1 MPTASRRPALLCVAL
16 VAVAGCSSR
25 IGAPD
30 PGTQEGDD
38 VLRLWRV
45 LFWAAVVVG
54 AVVVLLIGWCVIRY
68 RARAD
73 DDREPSRT
81 EGNVKLEIA
90 YTLVPLALAGGLFAF
105 NLVIDRQIT
114 RDRDA
119 QVVIDA
125 TGFQWQ
131 WRFAYRDE
139 GVTVVGE
146 LTDPPTLV
154 LPAGRTVTLRLHT
167 ADVVHSF
174 YVPGFLVK
182 RDLVP
187 GIVNEI
193 TLRPTRPARY
203 QGHCAEFCGLEH
215 ARMNF
220 DVEVV
225 TAEEFDRWA
234 SRQAA

>member
-1 MPTASRRPALLCVAL
+1 MRHPKGLLLGALLLATS
-16 VAVAGCSSR
+16 CSSR
-25 IGAPD
+25 IGAPE

-38 VLRLWRV
+38 VLGLWRV
-45 LFWAAVVVG
+45 LFWAAVAVG
-54 AVVVLLIGWCVIRY
+54 GVVVLLIGWCVIRY
-68 RARAD
+68 RARPG

-81 EGNVKLEIA
+81 EGHVPLEVA
-90 YTLVPLALAGGLFAF
+90 YTLVPLALVGFLFTY
-105 NLVIDRQIT
+105 NLLVDREI
-114 RDRDA
+114 REDRAA
-119 QVVIDA
+119 QVDVDV

-131 WRFAYRDE
+131 WRFEYRDQ
-139 GVTVVGE
+139 GVTLVGD
-146 LTDPPTLV
+146 LGDPPTLV
-154 LPAGRTVTLRLHT
+154 LPAGRTVTLHLRT

-174 YVPGFLVK
+174 FVPGFLVK

-193 TLRPTRPARY
+193 TLRPTRPATY
-203 QGHCAEFCGLEH
+203 HGHCAEFCGLEH

-225 TAEEFDRWA
+225 PAEEFDRWA